1 MTNLYALRLYREIL
15 RKSRQ
20 LQLTNKD
27 YFRRTVRKDFEK
39 YRYLE
44 GKENID
50 FQIKVWFVSRIV
62 LACNNNY
69 FVVYIESRIFHQQ

>member
-39 YRYLE
+39 YKYLE
-44 GKENID
+44 NKQEID
-50 FQIKVWFVSRIV
+50 FQLKVRFN
-62 LACNNNY
+62 C
-69 FVVYIESRIFHQQ
+69 